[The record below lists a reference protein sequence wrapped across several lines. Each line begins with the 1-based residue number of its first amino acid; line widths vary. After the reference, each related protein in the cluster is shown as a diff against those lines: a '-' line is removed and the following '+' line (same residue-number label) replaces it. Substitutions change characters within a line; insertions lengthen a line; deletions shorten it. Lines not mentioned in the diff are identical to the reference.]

1 MLFSSSSSTLRSFF
15 SSNGSSKLD
24 YSKKICGEFDKLNL
38 NKNEIQTSIDDMVS
52 WIQILLGKASQPKE
66 YSQYQHRRLGLTA
79 SMHPKVRWAVQ
90 GKARPSE
97 SVSEPVHLTAK
108 LREVDCRP
116 SSKLPSSH
124 RRTEQS

>member
-1 MLFSSSSSTLRSFF
+1 MRRIIESILDYVLPLPDTVDATGLLIVAIGLPVETLAEIMPFSSSSSTLRSFF

-66 YSQYQHRRLGLTA
+66 YCEIHEF
-79 SMHPKVRWAVQ
+79 P
-90 GKARPSE
+90 
-97 SVSEPVHLTAK
+97 SVSLSR
-108 LREVDCRP
+108 LLDIREEAR
-116 SSKLPSSH
+116 S
-124 RRTEQS
+124 